1 MTVQQKQF
9 RSEFGFRSPEFLVD
23 DSGNLTAGSL
33 TTANLNSTT
42 ISIAGAPIIESNRIT
57 ENITNSSLETLGI
70 LQSLTVNG
78 DVLLRKNNITRLS
91 VINGRVVVSSLT
103 TGSIDNIDIG
113 QNTPGKVNTYQL
125 NVIERN
131 GVNGEF
137 VADGANISFDAATIT
152 GTVTYVENISVNAA
166 PTSGLHLAR
175 KDYVDNSVIAFA
187 VAFGA

>member
-91 VINGRVVVSSLT
+91 VINGRVVVNSLT

-113 QNTPGKVNTYQL
+113 QTTPGKVNKYQL
-125 NVIERN
+125 NVIDRN

>member
-91 VINGRVVVSSLT
+91 VINGRVVVNSLT

-113 QNTPGKVNTYQL
+113 QTTPGKVNTYQL
-125 NVIERN
+125 NVIDRN

-187 VAFGA
+187 VSFGA

>member
-91 VINGRVVVSSLT
+91 VINGRIVVNSLT
-103 TGSIDNIDIG
+103 TGSMDNIDIG
-113 QNTPGKVNTYQL
+113 QTTPGKVNTYQL
-125 NVIERN
+125 NVIDRN

>member
-91 VINGRVVVSSLT
+91 IINGRVVVNSLT
-103 TGSIDNIDIG
+103 TGSMDNIDIG
-113 QNTPGKVNTYQL
+113 QTTPGKVNTYQL
-125 NVIERN
+125 NVIDRN

>member
-42 ISIAGAPIIESNRIT
+42 ISIGGAPVIESNRIT
-57 ENITNSSLETLGI
+57 ENITNSSLETLGT

-78 DVLLRKNNITRLS
+78 DVVLRKNNINRLS
-91 VINGRVVVSSLT
+91 IINGRVVVNSLA

-113 QNTPGKVNTYQL
+113 QTTPGKVDTYQL
-125 NVIERN
+125 NVVDRN
-131 GVNGEF
+131 GVGGEF
-137 VADGANISFDAATIT
+137 VANGANISFDAATIT
-152 GTVTYVENISVNAA
+152 GTVTYVENISVNSL

>member
-91 VINGRVVVSSLT
+91 VINGRVVVNSLT
-103 TGSIDNIDIG
+103 TGSMDNIDIG
-113 QNTPGKVNTYQL
+113 QTTSGKVNTYQL
-125 NVIERN
+125 NVVDRN

>member
-91 VINGRVVVSSLT
+91 VINGRIVVNSLT

-113 QNTPGKVNTYQL
+113 QTTPGKVNTYQL
-125 NVIERN
+125 NVIDRN

>member
-91 VINGRVVVSSLT
+91 VINGRVVVNSLT
-103 TGSIDNIDIG
+103 TGSMDNIDIG

-125 NVIERN
+125 NVIDRN

-152 GTVTYVENISVNAA
+152 GTVTYVENISVNAL

>member
-91 VINGRVVVSSLT
+91 VVNGRVVVNSLT
-103 TGSIDNIDIG
+103 TGSMDNIDIG

-125 NVIERN
+125 NVIDRN

-152 GTVTYVENISVNAA
+152 GTVTYVENISVNAL

>member
-91 VINGRVVVSSLT
+91 VINGRVVVNSLT
-103 TGSIDNIDIG
+103 TGSMDNIDIG

>member
-57 ENITNSSLETLGI
+57 ENITNSSLETIGI

-91 VINGRVVVSSLT
+91 VINGRVVVNSLT
-103 TGSIDNIDIG
+103 TGAMDNIDIG
-113 QNTPGKVNTYQL
+113 QNAPGKVNTYQL

>member
-91 VINGRVVVSSLT
+91 VINGRVVVNSLT

-113 QNTPGKVNTYQL
+113 QTTPGKVNTYQL
-125 NVIERN
+125 NVIDRN

>member
-9 RSEFGFRSPEFLVD
+9 RSEFGFRSPSFLVD
-23 DSGNLTAGSL
+23 DQGNLTAGSL

-42 ISIAGAPIIESNRIT
+42 ISIDGAPIIEGNRIT
-57 ENITNSSLETLGI
+57 ENITDSSLETLGT
-70 LQSLTVNG
+70 LQNLTVNG

-91 VINGRVVVSSLT
+91 IINGRVVVNSLT
-103 TGSIDNIDIG
+103 TGTADNIDIG

-125 NVIERN
+125 NVVDRN
-131 GVNGEF
+131 GVSGEF

-152 GTVTYVENISVNAA
+152 GTVTYVENITVNQL
-166 PTSGLHLAR
+166 PTSGLHVTR

>member
-91 VINGRVVVSSLT
+91 VINGKVIVNSLT
-103 TGSIDNIDIG
+103 TGSMDNIDIG
-113 QNTPGKVNTYQL
+113 QTTSGKVNTYQL
-125 NVIERN
+125 NVVDRN

>member
-91 VINGRVVVSSLT
+91 VINGRVVVNSLT

-113 QNTPGKVNTYQL
+113 QTTPGKVNTYQL
-125 NVIERN
+125 NVIDRN

-175 KDYVDNSVIAFA
+175 KDYGDNSVIAFA

>member
-91 VINGRVVVSSLT
+91 VINGRVVVNSLT
-103 TGSIDNIDIG
+103 TGSMDNIDIG
-113 QNTPGKVNTYQL
+113 QTTPGKVNTYQL
-125 NVIERN
+125 NVIDRN

>member
-91 VINGRVVVSSLT
+91 VINGRVIVNSLT

-113 QNTPGKVNTYQL
+113 QTTSGKVNTYQL
-125 NVIERN
+125 NVVDRN

>member
-9 RSEFGFRSPEFLVD
+9 RSEFGFRSPGFFVN

-91 VINGRVVVSSLT
+91 VINGRVIVNSLT
-103 TGSIDNIDIG
+103 TGSMDNIDIG
-113 QNTPGKVNTYQL
+113 QATPGKVNTYQL
-125 NVIERN
+125 NVIDRN